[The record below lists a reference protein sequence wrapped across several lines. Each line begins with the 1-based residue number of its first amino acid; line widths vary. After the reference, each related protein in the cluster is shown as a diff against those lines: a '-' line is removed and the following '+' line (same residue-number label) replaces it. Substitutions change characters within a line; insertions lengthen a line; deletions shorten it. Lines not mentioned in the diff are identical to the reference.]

1 LKPLHKAASA
11 LLAVVLLL
19 GLAGNLHAKD
29 AAASAETP
37 LMKIVGELLGVR
49 YKTGGNTPKGF
60 DCSGF
65 TRYVFEKLAGIDL
78 NRRSI
83 DQAKEGSKIEKDKL
97 REGDLVFF
105 KTNGKS
111 ISHVGI
117 YVGDGKFAHASSKKG
132 ITITPL
138 DDKYY
143 AKRYVTARRILN
155 DDQYREL
162 ASRAEAERKLAEAR
176 EAEKAAKR
184 AAEEA
189 AKQAAEEARAAEPA
203 AVVGEALPAEH
214 ADAVAAE
221 AAGSAAAG
229 TIATNAAVE

>member
-1 LKPLHKAASA
+1 MKPLHKAASA
-11 LLAVVLLL
+11 LLAVALLL
-19 GLAGNLHAKD
+19 GLAGNLQAKG
-29 AAASAETP
+29 AATPAETP

-49 YKTGGNTPKGF
+49 YKTGGSTPKGF

-65 TRYVFEKLAGIDL
+65 TSYVFEKLAGIDL

-83 DQAKEGSKIEKDKL
+83 DQAKEGIKIEKDKL

-117 YVGDGKFAHASSKKG
+117 YVGDGKFAHASSTKG
-132 ITITPL
+132 ITITSL

-143 AKRYVTARRILN
+143 AKRYVTARRVLS

-176 EAEKAAKR
+176 AAEKAARLAAEEAAKR

-189 AKQAAEEARAAEPA
+189 QAAETAT
-203 AVVGEALPAEH
+203 VVGEALSAEH
-214 ADAVAAE
+214 AVAAE
-221 AAGSAAAG
+221 AAD
-229 TIATNAAVE
+229 NAAVGTVAANTAAE